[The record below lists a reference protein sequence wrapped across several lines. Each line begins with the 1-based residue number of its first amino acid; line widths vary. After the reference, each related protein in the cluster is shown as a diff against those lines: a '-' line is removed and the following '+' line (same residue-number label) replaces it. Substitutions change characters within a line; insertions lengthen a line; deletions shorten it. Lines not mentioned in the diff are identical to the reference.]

1 MRTEKTI
8 YNYIAPPSKREQIVI
23 AGSPYAQFVP
33 QIGVNI
39 KEDSNTKTGGHNFQ
53 EQCGKMSIKEYLDLR
68 QVYLNQNLF
77 HNVENDFDIIQE
89 ENTLEQQDPQQRKD
103 RKVLASHID
112 YKKVYASSRM
122 LNTGNITLYNW
133 ADNIPGYAQLDNGVM
148 NNEDIFNKGKV
159 AKLRTGRA
167 EGDVDD
173 DTNTT
178 TNNNKRGKTAVIKD
192 KVRRPSRVVVPQGD
206 VMAFP
211 KVKKP
216 LEMPV
221 LRSSDAFAVS
231 TRIRRK

>member
-8 YNYIAPPSKREQIVI
+8 YNNIVPPCKREHVVI
-23 AGSPYAQFVP
+23 AGSPYAQLVP
-33 QIGVNI
+33 QIGVSI

-68 QVYLNQNLF
+68 QVYMNQNLF
-77 HNVENDFDIIQE
+77 QNVENEFDVIQE
-89 ENTLEQQDPQQRKD
+89 ENTLEQQDAQQRKD

-133 ADNIPGYAQLDNGVM
+133 ADNIPGFSQLDNGVM
-148 NNEDIFNKGKV
+148 NNEDIFKKRKV
-159 AKLRTGRA
+159 AKLRTGKA
-167 EGDVDD
+167 GTDADD
-173 DTNTT
+173 PESG
-178 TNNNKRGKTAVIKD
+178 NKRSKTGMIRD
-192 KVRRPSRVVVPQGD
+192 KVKRPSRVVVPQGD

-221 LRSSDAFAVS
+221 MRSSDGFALS

>member
-1 MRTEKTI
+1 
-8 YNYIAPPSKREQIVI
+8 
-23 AGSPYAQFVP
+23 
-33 QIGVNI
+33 
-39 KEDSNTKTGGHNFQ
+39 
-53 EQCGKMSIKEYLDLR
+53 
-68 QVYLNQNLF
+68 
-77 HNVENDFDIIQE
+77 
-89 ENTLEQQDPQQRKD
+89 
-103 RKVLASHID
+103 
-112 YKKVYASSRM
+112 M

-133 ADNIPGYAQLDNGVM
+133 ADNIPGYTQLDNGVM
-148 NNEDIFNKGKV
+148 NNEDIFKKRKV